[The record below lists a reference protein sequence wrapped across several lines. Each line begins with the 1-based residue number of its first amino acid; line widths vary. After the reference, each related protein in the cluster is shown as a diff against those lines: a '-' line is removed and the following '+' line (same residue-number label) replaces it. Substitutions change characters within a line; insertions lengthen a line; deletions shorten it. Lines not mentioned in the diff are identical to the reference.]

1 MDRWVGVVQHSE
13 YDNKRVGETIIN
25 LGNVDYICVVTN
37 MIYFCGGD
45 YIKVNDASIKH
56 LLDVLETE

>member
-13 YDNKRVGETIIN
+13 YDTKRIGETIIN
-25 LGNVDYICVVTN
+25 LGNVDYICVATN

-45 YIKVNDASIKH
+45 FIKVNDESMIY
-56 LLDVLETE
+56 LLELLATE